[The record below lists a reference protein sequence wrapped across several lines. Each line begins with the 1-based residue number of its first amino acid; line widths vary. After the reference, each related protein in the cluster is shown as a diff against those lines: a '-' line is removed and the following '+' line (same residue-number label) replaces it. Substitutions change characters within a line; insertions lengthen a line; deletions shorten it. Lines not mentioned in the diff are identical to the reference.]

1 MMSNA
6 IVVAERRGPMK
17 YHIHYGKLFPV
28 SQDEKKD
35 CLCYIKPPVYSQN
48 KRLCSADGRQEVSV
62 EIIETGAGSQHPA
75 HRYIIKDPAG
85 NLLAAGQPGYT
96 GGSDIHPF
104 SRGPR
109 ADHVA
114 IKLPGASCMLQ
125 MQNSQNFILI
135 MEDGKKAMELI
146 HNGVSGGWNVSADDS
161 LDAMLVMGI
170 FLFSRYLDKE
180 NEFVV
185 V

>member
-1 MMSNA
+1 
-6 IVVAERRGPMK
+6 MK
-17 YHIHYGKLFPV
+17 YYIHYGKLFPAN
-28 SQDEKKD
+28 QDEAKD

-48 KRLCSADGRQEVSV
+48 KQLCSADGTARASV
-62 EIIETGAGSQHPA
+62 EITENGTDPQRPI
-75 HRYIIKDPAG
+75 HRYVMKDSTG
-85 NLLAAGQPGYT
+85 KILAEGQPGYS
-96 GGSDIHPF
+96 GNADLHPF

-114 IKLPGASCMLQ
+114 IRLPDAACRLQ
-125 MQNSQNFILI
+125 MQNSQNFILTT
-135 MEDGKKAMELI
+135 EDGRVSMELI
-146 HNGVSGGWNVSADDS
+146 HNGVNGGWNVSADDS
-161 LDAMLVMGI
+161 LDALLVMGI